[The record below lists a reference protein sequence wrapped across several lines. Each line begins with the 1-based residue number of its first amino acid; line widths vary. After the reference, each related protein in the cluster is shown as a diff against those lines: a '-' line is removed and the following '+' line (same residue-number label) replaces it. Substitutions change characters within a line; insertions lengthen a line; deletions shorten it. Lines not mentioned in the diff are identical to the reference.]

1 MKNQIV
7 YIFLAFVFGLTS
19 CQDVIDIELDTE
31 DNVLVVEAELNNID
45 SIQWVKLSY
54 TADYFNNPDN
64 VATDYT
70 REQNATVVLLENGI
84 VVDTMTYN
92 INTFQFESAFT
103 GTIGNT
109 YQLRIVATDG
119 TVYTS
124 AEEELPNVPQI
135 DSLYYIKNNYN
146 DPRGINWDIMLETQ
160 ELPEEGNYYQWKIFL
175 NGAYQDGPEDLAFTD
190 DSWVNGSYIEE
201 FDVYTIDEDQFIE
214 NTTTQPYIDV
224 RLIQM
229 AITKSNYE
237 FLYNLQTQTAFAS
250 TPFASPPAE
259 IKGNVFVEG
268 TNERALGMFVVTSY
282 DVDTVRVF
290 EN

>member
-119 TVYTS
+119 TVYAS

>member
-109 YQLRIVATDG
+109 YQLRIVTTDG
-119 TVYTS
+119 TVYAS
-124 AEEELPNVPQI
+124 AEEELPNVPPI

-268 TNERALGMFVVTSY
+268 TSERALGMFVVTSY